1 MDHYVDI
8 RLLPDPEFSVQLLMD
23 AVFGRLHRAL
33 VAQAGRD
40 GVGAGVSFPE
50 VRGRSLGTVVR
61 LHGPRNGL
69 EVLLAEGW
77 LNGLRD
83 HVEVAS
89 VRPVPTQVSH
99 RTVRRVQSKS
109 SAERLR
115 RRLMRRQGIEASEA
129 RRRIPDGAERHLD
142 LPSLQLRSAS
152 TGQHFRLFIDHGPL
166 LSTADDGQFSTYGL
180 SDRATVPWF

>member
-1 MDHYVDI
+1 MDHYVDV
-8 RLLPDPEFSVQLLMD
+8 RLLPDPEFSVRLLMD

-33 VAQAGRD
+33 VARAGRD
-40 GVGAGVSFPE
+40 GGETGVSFPE
-50 VRGRSLGTVVR
+50 VKGRSLGSVVR
-61 LHGPRNGL
+61 LHGTRNGL
-69 EVLLAEGW
+69 EAVLAEGW

-99 RTVRRVQSKS
+99 RTVRRVQTKS

-115 RRLMRRQGIEASEA
+115 RRLIRRHGIDAFEA
-129 RRRIPDGAERHLD
+129 RQRIPDDVEKHLE

-152 TGQHFRLFIDHGPL
+152 TGQHFRLFVDHGPL
-166 LSTADDGQFSTYGL
+166 LSAAGDGRFSAYGL